1 MPDRGSYRNTV
12 AVPLQGEA
20 QMPLLSGQEREAFIQ
35 SLNEAEKSA
44 ERGEFVIFEPER
56 FLAELRADYARHR
69 AGK

>member
-1 MPDRGSYRNTV
+1 
-12 AVPLQGEA
+12 
-20 QMPLLSGQEREAFIQ
+20 MPLLSGQEREAFIQ

-56 FLAELRADYARHR
+56 FLAELLADYARHR